1 MWFRGSAEKLLD
13 SAVEHFRNFRRDD
26 GLAVTVKAYRR
37 AGSMLAIG
45 QYFYRKIWTSL
56 GTDGAPVALHLW
68 YVADLL
74 VEINPGC
81 PAGLLLRICRD
92 IHGPNKRDALAQLG
106 LLSSAP
112 QQGKEGEAEAKVLL
126 NYLCIRARIECGVL
140 QDDGSPV
147 TRALWAQG
155 LVPKSAFDEG
165 KTLGDFRRAM
175 ADFEVNPSASP
186 EIKAGIDEIAR
197 WIDGMHA
204 SAIEDRRS
212 LKAECSRLPFGP
224 PRIVMLDDVEG
235 VLLSL
240 SAVVQ
245 ILYPNAV
252 ILKFT
257 DSIEAWEE
265 LLRQPP
271 DLFTTDWQHEGIH
284 GTTFLRLLV
293 AQEVKFP
300 VLVVSSSACVEA
312 VSAIAGG
319 KIDVSLVPKPW
330 EIGVLL
336 GHISR
341 RLGQSLESEDDMP
354 SMI

>member
-1 MWFRGSAEKLLD
+1 MESPEKLLD
-13 SAVEHFRNFRRDD
+13 AAVEHFRNCRRDE
-26 GLAVTVKAYRR
+26 GLAATVKAYRR
-37 AGSMLAIG
+37 AGSVHAIG
-45 QYFYRKIWTSL
+45 RYFYLKIWASL
-56 GTDGAPVALHLW
+56 GTDGTPVALHLW

-74 VEINPGC
+74 EEINPGC
-81 PAGLLLRICRD
+81 PAGLLLRICRE
-92 IHGPNKRDALAQLG
+92 IHGPNKRDALAQLDI
-106 LLSSAP
+106 LSSAQ
-112 QQGKEGEAEAKVLL
+112 QQGKDGEAEAKVLL
-126 NYLCIRARIECGVL
+126 AYLSIRARIECGVL
-140 QDDGSPV
+140 QEDGSQV
-147 TRALWAQG
+147 TRALWAHG

-165 KTLGDFRRAM
+165 KTLGEFRRMM
-175 ADFEVNPSASP
+175 ADFEVSSTALP
-186 EIKAGIDEIAR
+186 EVKAGIDEIAR
-197 WIDGMHA
+197 WVDGMH
-204 SAIEDRRS
+204 SGAIEDRLLS
-212 LKAECSRLPFGP
+212 KTECSRLPLGP
-224 PRIVMLDDVEG
+224 PRIVMLDDVED
-235 VLLSL
+235 VLSSL

-245 ILYPNAV
+245 ILYPNAE

-257 DSIEAWEE
+257 DSVEAWEE

-312 VSAIAGG
+312 VSAIAGA

-330 EIGVLL
+330 DIGVLL

-341 RLGQSLESEDDMP
+341 RLGQSLKSEDDMP